1 MAGQALFFLC
11 DESLLSGAKEKTK
24 VGASE
29 ASDRLLLAVHSQL
42 RITEGNPATPTN
54 KSLSTPNGG
63 AGFSFC

>member
-29 ASDRLLLAVHSQL
+29 ASDRLLLAV
-42 RITEGNPATPTN
+42 I
-54 KSLSTPNGG
+54 PNSGSRSRE
-63 AGFSFC
+63 AGE